1 MSRRPWEIDPDPVEV
16 ERAHRR
22 QQLADEIERCRR
34 HWHTAKTHR
43 EDVYRQLHEAERAEI
58 FAAEAYRVAVA
69 EYEAQ
74 K

>member
-1 MSRRPWEIDPDPVEV
+1 MKRPWDVEPDPVEV
-16 ERAHRR
+16 ERAHLR

-34 HWHTAKTHR
+34 RWHDAKTAR
-43 EDVYRQLHEAERAEI
+43 EDIYRQLHECERAEI

>member
-16 ERAHRR
+16 ERA
-22 QQLADEIERCRR
+22 RR